1 MLENGRPLVV
11 ADLSFRQQKQDRTPV
26 PITNGM
32 KFGIQATF
40 CSSYKAR
47 RIPFLSRLAAVR

>member
-40 CSSYKAR
+40 CSSYETWS
-47 RIPFLSRLAAVR
+47 ITFLSRLAAVR